1 MFSHETIIAAD
12 VTGEITVTRILF
24 IVKWRKQKRKRRFVG
39 DAGRGEELAL
49 VPRSALIESNMAR
62 LSVSAKI
69 FTTDACVVQMMLA
82 TMILCTVTTKNNIY
96 YTLQTSGCGD
106 QEVEMVV
113 HHVTSVTIQSMRL

>member
-1 MFSHETIIAAD
+1 MRLRSLVYCSSSNGESRKESDVLCETTI
-12 VTGEITVTRILF
+12 
-24 IVKWRKQKRKRRFVG
+24 VG
-39 DAGRGEELAL
+39 DVEELAL

-69 FTTDACVVQMMLA
+69 DAYVVQMMLA
-82 TMILCTVTTKNNIY
+82 TMILCTVTTKKYIY